1 MAKPEL
7 RDPARERFWR
17 QALSAWRTSGLSV
30 REFCGRRDLTETAF
44 YFWRKELRRR
54 DGERAARPAMPTFVP
69 VTVVPTPTAAV
80 EVRCPSGH
88 VVSVSSCD
96 GSILRSLFA
105 ALAPVP
111 PC

>member
-17 QALSAWRTSGLSV
+17 QTLSAWRTSGLSV
-30 REFCGRRDLTETAF
+30 REFCGRRDLTESAF
-44 YFWRKELRRR
+44 YFWRKELRQR
-54 DGERAARPAMPTFVP
+54 DGERDARPATPTFVP
-69 VTVVPTPTAAV
+69 VTVIPATTVAV

-88 VVSVSSCD
+88 VVSLPAADAST
-96 GSILRSLFA
+96 LRTLFA

>member
-1 MAKPEL
+1 MAKPKQ

-44 YFWRKELRRR
+44 YFWRKELLKR
-54 DGERAARPAMPTFVP
+54 DEERKARPATPKFVP
-69 VTVVPTPTAAV
+69 VTVIPAATVGV

-88 VVSVSSCD
+88 VVSVAAAD
-96 GSILRSLFA
+96 AAALRTLFA

>member
-1 MAKPEL
+1 MAKRGD

-17 QALSAWRTSGLSV
+17 QTLSAWRASGLSV

-44 YFWRKELRRR
+44 YFWRSELRKR
-54 DGERAARPAMPTFVP
+54 DGERSARPATPTFVP
-69 VTVVPTPTAAV
+69 VTVIPAATVAV

-88 VVSVSSCD
+88 VVSVPSCD
-96 GSILRSLFA
+96 GSTLRSLFA